1 MMFQP
6 IAGLAERVADVATP
20 SGDVGMVNMANLQ
33 TCGFLPIQPTLKTRV
48 ERKMLHI
55 FSREPSRGIGFPHAK
70 CLEGL
75 VGVGHYDVELPVAAA
90 ILYVGSRDS
99 IRRRGTNLLFGLAS
113 SCHFGGLS
121 VSDCSPR
128 NAPRTPVIHRPGA
141 LLQQVRGLTVFRC
154 ITEKQTSAS
163 GPSPMDMT
171 FFTNGPKIHAL
182 IVIRKQ
188 PARVRRDKNR
198 RSRSRRLRLYEYLC
212 DARSQSAT
220 RKAPWG
226 VLAMK

>member
-1 MMFQP
+1 MMLQP

-99 IRRRGTNLLFGLAS
+99 IRRRDTNLLFGL
-113 SCHFGGLS
+113 
-121 VSDCSPR
+121 D
-128 NAPRTPVIHRPGA
+128 
-141 LLQQVRGLTVFRC
+141 
-154 ITEKQTSAS
+154 
-163 GPSPMDMT
+163 
-171 FFTNGPKIHAL
+171 GPKIHAL

-188 PARVRRDKNR
+188 PARVRRGKNR
-198 RSRSRRLRLYEYLC
+198 RSRSRCLRLYEYLC